1 MQKGYSMTEGDRLN
15 NFAVEPTVYV
25 EAVETAGWTKYAETL
40 NGRLAMFGFVAL
52 IATEVITGSSLVE
65 WFTSL

>member
-1 MQKGYSMTEGDRLN
+1 MQKGYSLTEGDRLN

-25 EAVETAGWTKYAETL
+25 DAVETAGWTKYAELL
-40 NGRLAMFGFVAL
+40 NGRLAMIGFVAL
-52 IATEVITGSSLVE
+52 IGTELLTGSSLVE